1 MRCLQ
6 VYRPGQR
13 GAILLETDELEGE
26 AVLPG
31 FLVAVRE
38 IFRPLA
44 LLQPLEDASQVT
56 STG

>member
-1 MRCLQ
+1 MQ

-13 GAILLETDELEGE
+13 GAILMETDELEGE

-31 FLVAVRE
+31 FLVAVGE